1 MLPAR
6 EKAVEKSP
14 VPRFR
19 ASQLS
24 LKAYATVEGGNA
36 FREDSKL
43 GLQAPVRLKGLW
55 NSR

>member
-24 LKAYATVEGGNA
+24 FKAYATVEGGNA